1 MQTVPER
8 CVEESEIGTENGHI
22 NMLSSG
28 AFMSA

>member
-22 NMLSSG
+22 DTLSSVP
-28 AFMSA
+28 S